1 MKEQETSKRVVDLNR
16 KYATVLCVSY
26 NSIYCEICMRT
37 VVLFYFDIVILCPRV
52 CIQSRI

>member
-16 KYATVLCVSY
+16 KYAIVLCVSY